1 MKGVWPALSAGTHDA
16 HKMVRKII
24 FDILCWIIL
33 LVGAIDT
40 YWLSKNRDSIME
52 FEKNPVGRYLIS
64 LDDGDVSLFI
74 LCKFIGTFTVI
85 YFLQK
90 LFVKKKDS
98 ALAIALAL
106 ALFQIFLLAYLY
118 CGVVAGII

>member
-1 MKGVWPALSAGTHDA
+1 
-16 HKMVRKII
+16 MVRKII